1 VRLSDFKISSRI
13 AAIAAVCIAGMLAL
27 VAVFIGDQGIRSDY
41 AAVIDDARKAE
52 EVTRH
57 IEVDFLQARRAEKDF
72 FLRRTEAD
80 IAKHAAV
87 RARLADAF
95 ETLSDRLQ
103 GNGNFGNLAAEADAM
118 RASFARYGELF
129 EQSAAINRSLGL
141 DENDGLQGALRSAV
155 HDLEAELEAV
165 GNPSLQVMMLM
176 LRRHEKDFILRGDP
190 KYIARL
196 DGQAADLASVGSV
209 AFGSV
214 ETRNAVR
221 ADLARYTRNF
231 AAYAEAVVTE
241 AALRKELSAVFAEVE
256 PRFDT
261 ILEAVGAAR
270 IDAEAASDAASS
282 FALKIVLALAALL
295 TLIIAGTVFVVGRS
309 IARPIS
315 VTAAAMRDFAA
326 GDMTARVPDGDR
338 KDEIG
343 DMVTALLSFRRSEEQ
358 KRAMIAERQEAER
371 LGLEQRRSAEIDAAE
386 AARQAF
392 IASIAPAFKALSEG
406 DLTARLD
413 PKRMVGFE
421 EICDLYNQ
429 SVRTLEETVGGV
441 VNAVASI
448 RIGLGEITAASND
461 LAHRTE
467 QQAASLEETVAALG
481 QVTRAVNGTAEG
493 AGKARN
499 VAADARKKA
508 ELGGD
513 VVGKAVAAMGRIEQ
527 SSEKINSII
536 SVIDEIAFQTNLL
549 ALNAGVEAA
558 RAGEAGKGFA
568 VVAQEVRGL
577 AQRSAEAAK
586 EIKTLIATSRE
597 QVGAGVELVTASGK
611 SLEEIVTEVSAMA
624 EVISTIASSAR
635 EQATSLREVSG
646 AADQMDKVTQQ
657 NAAMVEEATAASQTL
672 AKEADELDRL
682 TGRFVTG
689 VAPHQPAPAR
699 RSATRMATPRAP
711 VAQMRHTGRGGAAT
725 ARAAALQ
732 NDSWEEF

>member
-1 VRLSDFKISSRI
+1 MQLSDLKISTRI
-13 AAIAAVCIAGMLAL
+13 AAIAVVSIAGMLAL
-27 VAVFIGDQGIRSDY
+27 AAIFVTDQSIRSDY
-41 AAVIDDARKAE
+41 AAVIDSARDAER
-52 EVTRH
+52 VTQR

-95 ETLSDRLQ
+95 QNLSDRLQ
-103 GNGNFGNLAAEADAM
+103 AGGLSRLAGEAEAM
-118 RASFARYGELF
+118 RRSFTRYGELF
-129 EQSAAINRSLGL
+129 EQAAAVNRSLGL
-141 DENDGLQGALRSAV
+141 DENSGLQGALRTAV
-155 HDLEAELEAV
+155 HDLEAELSEV

-176 LRRHEKDFILRGDP
+176 LRRHEKDFILRGDL
-190 KYIARL
+190 KYVERL
-196 DGQAADLASVGSV
+196 NAQASDLASVGPA

-214 ETRNAVR
+214 QTRNAVL
-221 ADLARYTRNF
+221 ADLAIYTGNF
-231 AAYAEAVVTE
+231 AGYAEAMAAE
-241 AALRKELSAVFAEVE
+241 AALRQELSAVFAEVE
-256 PRFDT
+256 PLFQT
-261 ILEAVGAAR
+261 ILSGVAATR
-270 IDAEAASDAASS
+270 VDAEAASAAASS
-282 FALKIVLALAALL
+282 LALKIVLALAALL
-295 TLIIAGTVFVVGRS
+295 TLIIAATVLVVGRS
-309 IARPIS
+309 IATPIS

-343 DMVTALLSFRRSEEQ
+343 DMVKALLSFRRSEEQ

-386 AARQAF
+386 TARQAF
-392 IASIAPAFKALSEG
+392 IAGIAPAFRALSEG

-413 PKRMVGFE
+413 RARMAGFE

-429 SVRTLEETVGGV
+429 SVATLEETVGGV
-441 VNAVASI
+441 VNAVGSI
-448 RIGLGEITAASND
+448 RMGLGEITTASND

-467 QQAASLEETVAALG
+467 QQAASLEQTVAALSV
-481 QVTRAVNGTAEG
+481 VTQAVNDTAES
-493 AGKARN
+493 AGKAQR
-499 VAADARKKA
+499 VASDARGKA
-508 ELGGD
+508 QKGGE
-513 VVGKAVAAMGRIEQ
+513 VVGKAVAAMGQIEQ

-597 QVGAGVELVTASGK
+597 QVGTGVELVTASGK

-672 AKEADELDRL
+672 AKDADALDQL
-682 TGRFVTG
+682 TGRFRTRAETG
-689 VAPHQPAPAR
+689 RQARPSRSRPAAPK
-699 RSATRMATPRAP
+699 AP
-711 VAQMRHTGRGGAAT
+711 VVQMRQTGRGGAAAARNT
-725 ARAAALQ
+725 APQ
-732 NDSWEEF
+732 SEGWEEF